1 MKTQVNLK
9 IDSSVKKN
17 AQKRA
22 KELGLSLSA
31 VVNATLSQF
40 ARTGELELSSA
51 PRMTPFLENL
61 VKEARADYEDEK
73 LEVFDTADDLIASL
87 PIASF
92 VYILL

>member
-17 AQKRA
+17 AQLRA
-22 KELGLSLSA
+22 KELGLSLSS

-40 ARTGELELSSA
+40 ARTGELELSVA

-61 VKEARADYEDEK
+61 VKEARADFEAGK

-87 PIASF
+87 NK
-92 VYILL
+92 

>member
-9 IDSSVKKN
+9 IDDAVKKN

-22 KELGLSLSA
+22 GELGLSLSA

-51 PRMTPFLENL
+51 PRMTPFLESL
-61 VKEARADYEDEK
+61 IKEARTDYEAGQ
-73 LEVFDTADDLIASL
+73 LEEFDSVDGLMASL
-87 PIASF
+87 NK
-92 VYILL
+92 